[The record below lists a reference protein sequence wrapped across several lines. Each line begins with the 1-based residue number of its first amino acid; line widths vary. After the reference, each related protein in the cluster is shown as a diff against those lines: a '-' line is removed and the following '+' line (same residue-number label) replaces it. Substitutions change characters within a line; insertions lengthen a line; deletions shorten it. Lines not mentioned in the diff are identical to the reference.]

1 MYICINYKI
10 KIMAKKNEK
19 ITAEE
24 LTNVQTLQKE
34 VNNLLLNIGN
44 AEVVKAQL
52 IGKHAKMQ
60 EDWNTLTA
68 ALEEK
73 YGSVNISLEDG
84 TLSEIEKEDEVEEA
98 VVEEV

>member
-1 MYICINYKI
+1 
-10 KIMAKKNEK
+10 MAKKATK

-44 AEVVKAQL
+44 AEIVKDQL
-52 IGKHAKMQ
+52 IEKHAKVQ
-60 EDWNTLTA
+60 EDWNALTA
-68 ALEEK
+68 SLEEK

-84 TLSEIEKEDEVEEA
+84 ALSEIDNQKVVDRA
-98 VVEEV
+98 IVEEV

>member
-1 MYICINYKI
+1 
-10 KIMAKKNEK
+10 MAKKSEK

-44 AEVVKAQL
+44 AEIVKAQL

-84 TLSEIEKEDEVEEA
+84 TLSEIEKEDEVLQA
-98 VVEEV
+98 VVAED

>member
-1 MYICINYKI
+1 
-10 KIMAKKNEK
+10 MAEKAKK

-24 LTNVQTLQKE
+24 LENVQSIQKE

-44 AEVVKAQL
+44 AEIVKAQL
-52 IGKHAKMQ
+52 IGKHAKVQ
-60 EDWNTLTA
+60 EDWNALTA
-68 ALEEK
+68 SLEEK

-84 TLSEIEKEDEVEEA
+84 TLSEIKKEDEVEEA

>member
-1 MYICINYKI
+1 
-10 KIMAKKNEK
+10 MAEKATK

-60 EDWNTLTA
+60 EDWNTLTG

-84 TLSEIEKEDEVEEA
+84 TLSEIEKEEEVLQA
-98 VVEEV
+98 VVAED

>member
-1 MYICINYKI
+1 
-10 KIMAKKNEK
+10 MAEKATK

-24 LTNVQTLQKE
+24 LTNVQILQKE

-44 AEVVKAQL
+44 AEIVKAQL

-60 EDWNTLTA
+60 EDWNALTA

-84 TLSEIEKEDEVEEA
+84 TLSEIEKEDEVLQA
-98 VVEEV
+98 VVAED

>member
-1 MYICINYKI
+1 
-10 KIMAKKNEK
+10 MAENAKK

-24 LTNVQTLQKE
+24 LENVQSLQKE

-44 AEVVKAQL
+44 AEIVKNQL
-52 IGKHAKMQ
+52 VAKHVKMQ
-60 EDWNTLTA
+60 EDWNSLTA
-68 ALEEK
+68 SLEEK

-84 TLSEIEKEDEVEEA
+84 TLSELKKEDAVEEA

>member
-1 MYICINYKI
+1 
-10 KIMAKKNEK
+10 MAEKAKK

-24 LTNVQTLQKE
+24 LENVQSLQKE

-44 AEVVKAQL
+44 AEIVKNQL
-52 IGKHAKMQ
+52 VAKHIKVQ
-60 EDWNTLTA
+60 EDWNALTA
-68 ALEEK
+68 KLEEK

-84 TLSEIEKEDEVEEA
+84 TLSEIEKQEVVEEA

>member
-1 MYICINYKI
+1 
-10 KIMAKKNEK
+10 MAEKATK

-44 AEVVKAQL
+44 AEIVKAQL

-84 TLSEIEKEDEVEEA
+84 TLSEIEKEDEVLQA
-98 VVEEV
+98 VVAED

>member
-1 MYICINYKI
+1 
-10 KIMAKKNEK
+10 MAKKSEK

-84 TLSEIEKEDEVEEA
+84 TLSEIEKEDEVLQA
-98 VVEEV
+98 VVAED

>member
-1 MYICINYKI
+1 
-10 KIMAKKNEK
+10 MAEKAKK

-24 LTNVQTLQKE
+24 LENVQSLQKE

-44 AEVVKAQL
+44 AEVVKNQLVAKHIKAQ
-52 IGKHAKMQ
+52 G
-60 EDWNTLTA
+60 DWNALTA
-68 ALEEK
+68 KLEEK

-84 TLSEIEKEDEVEEA
+84 TLSEIEKQEVVEEA

>member
-1 MYICINYKI
+1 
-10 KIMAKKNEK
+10 MAEKATK

-44 AEVVKAQL
+44 AEIVKAQL

-84 TLSEIEKEDEVEEA
+84 TLSEIEKEDKVEEA

>member
-1 MYICINYKI
+1 
-10 KIMAKKNEK
+10 MAENAKK

-24 LTNVQTLQKE
+24 LENVQSLQKE

-44 AEVVKAQL
+44 AEIVKNQL
-52 IGKHAKMQ
+52 VAKHVKMQ
-60 EDWNTLTA
+60 EDWNSLTA
-68 ALEEK
+68 SLEEK

-84 TLSEIEKEDEVEEA
+84 TLSELKKEDTVEEA

>member
-1 MYICINYKI
+1 
-10 KIMAKKNEK
+10 MAKKNEK

>member
-1 MYICINYKI
+1 
-10 KIMAKKNEK
+10 MAKKATK
-19 ITAEE
+19 ITTEE

-44 AEVVKAQL
+44 AEIVKAQL

-84 TLSEIEKEDEVEEA
+84 TLSEIEKEDKVEEA

>member
-1 MYICINYKI
+1 
-10 KIMAKKNEK
+10 MAKKATK

-44 AEVVKAQL
+44 AEIVKAQL

-84 TLSEIEKEDEVEEA
+84 TLSEIEKEDKVEEA